1 MKGVRVI
8 MAGVWV
14 LCALCAAALTRYST
28 VHNGFA
34 LLPHAA
40 VLGAEQRLALSG
52 DVLVAHNGSTRP
64 MLVPDSTPLPHDG
77 YRYMVRLANRHN
89 KPGRAYAVVDSA
101 TQRRHSV
108 SDTKCGLVFHRS
120 ADTYYMVTMRCANAR
135 LHDDIMDE
143 RTMTLAACRV
153 HGDTVTT
160 LATHTLGEGDDIDL
174 HDGFN
179 ALQVVVSGGR
189 ATIRAGKHLLHDVMT
204 IDVAAAPATALS
216 AAVMV
221 GSGCEVAIERTVAS
235 IDHDERLVQ
244 PTTWTVEA
252 LDTHFAASH
261 DPLEGYWHY
270 LDRDMNDKV
279 LRLGG
284 RYTLAIVATGDR
296 CYDLIYVDGAEVL
309 RSQWQPMML
318 KGRLTATQFSG
329 TYEAMWIDATQR
341 PIERDVQA
349 VVDGGLILTLRFPV
363 YGSQFR
369 LAKSPRS
376 GK

>member
-1 MKGVRVI
+1 
-8 MAGVWV
+8 
-14 LCALCAAALTRYST
+14 
-28 VHNGFA
+28 
-34 LLPHAA
+34 
-40 VLGAEQRLALSG
+40 
-52 DVLVAHNGSTRP
+52 
-64 MLVPDSTPLPHDG
+64 
-77 YRYMVRLANRHN
+77 
-89 KPGRAYAVVDSA
+89 
-101 TQRRHSV
+101 
-108 SDTKCGLVFHRS
+108 
-120 ADTYYMVTMRCANAR
+120 
-135 LHDDIMDE
+135 
-143 RTMTLAACRV
+143 
-153 HGDTVTT
+153 
-160 LATHTLGEGDDIDL
+160 
-174 HDGFN
+174 
-179 ALQVVVSGGR
+179 
-189 ATIRAGKHLLHDVMT
+189 MT

-252 LDTHFAASH
+252 LDAHFAASH